1 MSWIVAQSI
10 SILSYDTCTTYDTY
24 DTVFEFSLTERK
36 LIHGSICLVSR
47 ALFLEKPY
55 ACFRPYHLTVTALI
69 RNFFHRVFQRNC
81 ARERGTCHMITYL
94 IILACVT
101 PTRFNLKI
109 FPWVKLRLRHRVSLM
124 STPNHEI
131 YQEIFQQ

>member
-10 SILSYDTCTTYDTY
+10 SILSYDTCTTY

-124 STPNHEI
+124 STTNHEI
-131 YQEIFQQ
+131 SQEIFQQ